1 MNKNKIALVLTVLLA
16 VSPQSL
22 IAAEGFFSEA
32 TKVEWTLATV
42 PTIKIKSELE
52 KSKEIEI
59 ETNNSPGTKMFLERS
74 SNPDFINSNI
84 VEEWVPHTK
93 GDTLLFT
100 LEDGEI
106 VYLRIKAKNGSNIET
121 DFSPVLS
128 LVEAPLM
135 PTLAE
140 QNSTDK
146 SISLRFNLSK
156 GATKYYVKRQDSQ
169 KAIETNGDQFID
181 NTVLPGREYTYEFW
195 AVNTKESEHNRI
207 TLWTKPQSPILSDG
221 QISYD
226 SVSINVDT
234 RENPDNI
241 KIEARREK
249 GKPEVN
255 GKVISESGLENVTS
269 YEYEAR
275 IISANN
281 EMTEWIKHQTTTT
294 IDTWKPTPDTIADLN
309 IDVNRDKETNI
320 DGLKDI
326 NDKQKFDATIKDSE
340 GKLIASSTLM
350 DTVNDLEKWIGP
362 QLELN
367 ASYQITLGIQK
378 GEDKKSRVEK
388 TVTVV
393 TPSDLATKSNTTI
406 KTTNDSIKLDLG
418 NIQNKKGTKYKVIL
432 NGDQEIETD
441 EIALF
446 EKLNADNLYELAIE
460 VLRPYGS
467 FENIGQFKVST
478 GKSSSQ
484 IFKEEAD
491 SIFGSIEV
499 FGKADPK
506 EGSAWAE
513 ALVGKEFSSG
523 WTIKGEIIGVTKELS
538 KSVTIFNGLEGNKTY
553 VMIVTISDGQFIEK
567 KEYTF
572 TTPGTELL
580 PKEFTEEA
588 EKIAN
593 SIQYETDGQRN
604 SGKAWVDV
612 KLLKT
617 TRMTVSATLDGK
629 QKNLTPSSVRFETDD
644 NTRYTMV
651 VYVTDGKYSFQ
662 KEIVITTPNRTAPK
676 VDNAYLEKNNIIL
689 EVISKNGLKK

>member
-1 MNKNKIALVLTVLLA
+1 MNKNKIALLLA
-16 VSPQSL
+16 ILISVSPQSL
-22 IAAEGFFSEA
+22 LAAERVYSEA
-32 TKVEWTLATV
+32 TKEEWTLATV
-42 PTIKIKSELE
+42 PTLKIKNELE
-52 KSKEIEI
+52 KSKEVEI
-59 ETNNSPGTKMFLERS
+59 DTNNSFGTKMFLERS

-84 VEEWVPHTK
+84 VEEWVPHTN
-93 GDTLLFT
+93 GDTLLFI
-100 LEDGEI
+100 LEDGETT
-106 VYLRIKAKNGSNIET
+106 YLRIKAKNGSDIET

-128 LVEAPLM
+128 LAEAPLM

-140 QNSTDK
+140 QNTTDK
-146 SISLRFNLSK
+146 SISLRLNASN
-156 GATKYYVKRQDSQ
+156 GATKYYVKRQDSS
-169 KAIETNGDQFID
+169 KAIETNGEQFID
-181 NTVLPGREYTYEFW
+181 KTVLPGREYTYEFW
-195 AVNTKESEHNRI
+195 AANTKESEHNRI
-207 TLWTKPQSPILSDG
+207 TLWTKPQPPILSDG
-221 QISYD
+221 QISYN

-241 KIEARREK
+241 RIEARREK

-255 GKVISESGLENVTS
+255 GKVISESGLENMTS

-294 IDTWKPTPDTIADLN
+294 IDTLKPTPDTIADLN
-309 IDVNRDKETNI
+309 IDVNRDKETKI

-326 NDKQKFDATIKDSE
+326 NEKQKFDASIKDSE

-350 DTVNDLEKWIGP
+350 DAISDLEKWIGP

-393 TPSDLATKSNTTI
+393 TPSDIANKNNTTI
-406 KTTNDSIKLDLG
+406 KTTNHSVKLELG

-432 NGDQEIETD
+432 NGEQEIETD
-441 EIALF
+441 DIALF
-446 EKLNADNLYELAIE
+446 DKLNADNLYELAIE

-467 FENIGQFKVST
+467 FENIGLFKVST

-506 EGSAWAE
+506 EGVAWAE
-513 ALVGKEFSSG
+513 ALVGKEFGSG
-523 WTIKGEIIGVTKELS
+523 WIIKGEIKEVTKELS
-538 KSVTIFNGLEGNKTY
+538 KSVTIFSGLEGNKSY
-553 VMIVTISDGQFIEK
+553 VMIVTISDGQFTEK

-572 TTPGTELL
+572 TTPSTELL
-580 PKEFTEEA
+580 PKEFAEEA
-588 EKIAN
+588 EKVAN
-593 SIQYETDGQRN
+593 SIEYDTDGQHN

-612 KLLKT
+612 NLLKA
-617 TRMTVSATLDGK
+617 TRMKVSATLDGK
-629 QKNLTPSSVRFETDD
+629 QKNLTVEGVRFETDD
-644 NTRYTMV
+644 NTKYTMV
-651 VYVTDGKYSFQ
+651 FYVTDGKYSYQ
-662 KEIVITTPNRTAPK
+662 KEIEITTPNRTAPK
-676 VDNAYLEKNNIIL
+676 VDNAYLEKSNIIL

>member
-1 MNKNKIALVLTVLLA
+1 MNKNKIALLLA
-16 VSPQSL
+16 ILISVSPQSL
-22 IAAEGFFSEA
+22 LAAERVYSEA
-32 TKVEWTLATV
+32 TKEEWTLATV
-42 PTIKIKSELE
+42 PTLKIKNELE
-52 KSKEIEI
+52 KSKEVEI
-59 ETNNSPGTKMFLERS
+59 DTNNSSGTKMFLERS

-84 VEEWVPHTK
+84 VEEWVPHTN
-93 GDTLLFT
+93 GDTLLFI
-100 LEDGEI
+100 LEDGETT
-106 VYLRIKAKNGSNIET
+106 YLRIKAKNGSDIET

-128 LVEAPLM
+128 LAEAPLM

-140 QNSTDK
+140 QNTTDK
-146 SISLRFNLSK
+146 SISLRLNSSK
-156 GATKYYVKRQDSQ
+156 GATKYYVKRQDSSN
-169 KAIETNGDQFID
+169 AIETNGEQFID
-181 NTVLPGREYTYEFW
+181 KTVLPGREYTYEFW
-195 AVNTKESEHNRI
+195 AINTKESEHNRI
-207 TLWTKPQSPILSDG
+207 TLWTKPQPPILSDG

-255 GKVISESGLENVTS
+255 GKVISESGLENMTS

-309 IDVNRDKETNI
+309 IDVNRDKETKI

-326 NDKQKFDATIKDSE
+326 NEKQKFDASIKDSE

-350 DTVNDLEKWIGP
+350 DTVSDLEKWIGP

-393 TPSDLATKSNTTI
+393 TPSDIATKNNTTI
-406 KTTNDSIKLDLG
+406 KTTNHSVKLELG

-432 NGDQEIETD
+432 NGEQEIETD
-441 EIALF
+441 DIALF
-446 EKLNADNLYELAIE
+446 DNLNADNLYELEIE

-467 FENIGQFKVST
+467 FENIGLFKVST

-484 IFKEEAD
+484 IFKEETD
-491 SIFGSIEV
+491 SIFESIKV
-499 FGKADPK
+499 WGKADPK
-506 EGSAWAE
+506 EGLAWAE
-513 ALVGKEFSSG
+513 ALVGKEFGSG
-523 WTIKGEIIGVTKELS
+523 WIIKGEIKEVTKELS
-538 KSVTIFNGLEGNKTY
+538 KSVTIFSGLEGNKSY
-553 VMIVTISDGQFIEK
+553 VMIVTISDDQFTEK

-572 TTPGTELL
+572 TTPSTELV
-580 PKEFTEEA
+580 PKEFAEEA
-588 EKIAN
+588 EKVAN
-593 SIQYETDGQRN
+593 SIEYDTDGQHN

-612 KLLKT
+612 NLLKA

-629 QKNLTPSSVRFETDD
+629 QKNLTPSTVRFETDD

-651 VYVTDGKYSFQ
+651 VNITDGKYSYQ
-662 KEIVITTPNRTAPK
+662 KEIEITTPNRTAPK
-676 VDNAYLEKNNIIL
+676 VDNAYLEKSNIIL